1 MNSTT
6 RHILDLSRRGL
17 LRGATASAALA
28 FLLPAPARHA
38 IAQPVFRAYPFR
50 MGVASGDPWPDGVVL
65 WTRLCPEPLAG
76 GGMPHIAVEV
86 QWEVAADEAMR
97 QVVQKGTSL
106 ARPELGH
113 SVHVEL
119 TGLEPGR
126 HYWYRFRAGREAS
139 PIGRTRTAP
148 AADAAPTAL
157 RFASAGC
164 QLWETGHFTAW
175 RHIAAENID
184 LVCHY
189 GDYIYESRGHGG
201 APHAVPHV
209 REHHGEELYSLD
221 DYRTRYA
228 QYRGDPDLQ
237 AAHHAHP
244 FAMSFDDHEVD
255 NNWAGAV
262 SEEDG
267 SARRPIHVPP
277 EIFALRKQI
286 AFQAWWEAMPLRR
299 AQRPSGPEITAWR
312 ALRWGRLAEIAILDT
327 RSHRDD
333 QPCGDITGPPCAEVA
348 NPNAQVLG
356 AAQEAWLLDRASRTD
371 ATWKVLAQQVP
382 MMRRNWSAAGG
393 GNALS
398 VSMDKW
404 DAYPAARDR
413 LLRGLHDRRVAN
425 VAVLS
430 GDVHN
435 AWAATLHV
443 DPADPASPAVA
454 SEFTATSISSDGDG
468 SEHLPNTA
476 RVLARNPHIA
486 FFNNRR
492 GYTLHEITGR
502 RMTATFRGLD
512 YVSRPGAPVVDK
524 GAYIIETNDP
534 TVKKS

>member
-1 MNSTT
+1 MDST
-6 RHILDLSRRGL
+6 RRDIIHLSRRGL
-17 LRGATASAALA
+17 LHGATAAAALA
-28 FLLPAPARHA
+28 ALLPAASRHA

-50 MGVASGDPWPDGVVL
+50 MGVASGDPLPDGVVL

-76 GGMPHIAVEV
+76 GGMAHTAVEV

-97 QVVQKGTSL
+97 QVVQKGTAL

-119 TGLEPGR
+119 AGLEPA
-126 HYWYRFRAGREAS
+126 HSYFYRFRAGREAS

-157 RFASAGC
+157 RFVSAGC

-175 RHIAAENID
+175 RHIAAESID
-184 LVCHY
+184 FVSHY

-201 APHAVPHV
+201 APRAVPPV
-209 REHHGEELYSLD
+209 REHHGEETYSLD

-228 QYRGDPDLQ
+228 QYRGDADLQ

-244 FAMSFDDHEVD
+244 FVMSFDDHEVD
-255 NNWAGAV
+255 NNWAGIH

-267 SARRPIHVPP
+267 SPRRPVAVPP

-286 AFQAWWEAMPLRR
+286 AFQAWYEAMPLRR
-299 AQRPSGPEITAWR
+299 AQLPRGPDVTAYR
-312 ALRWGRLAEIAILDT
+312 ALRWGRLAEIAVLDT
-327 RSHRDD
+327 RSFRDD
-333 QPCGDITGPPCAEVA
+333 QPCGDVNGPPCAEVA

-356 AAQEAWLLDRASRTD
+356 PAQEAWLLDRLGRSD
-371 ATWKVLAQQVP
+371 AAWKVLAQQVP
-382 MMRRNWSAAGG
+382 MMRRNFAAHG
-393 GNALS
+393 LS
-398 VSMDKW
+398 ISMDKW
-404 DAYPAARDR
+404 DAYPAARTR
-413 LLRGLHDRRVAN
+413 LLRGIHERRVEN
-425 VAVLS
+425 VAVLA

-435 AWAATLHV
+435 AWAGTLHL
-443 DPADPASPAVA
+443 DPDDAGSPAVA
-454 SEFTATSISSDGDG
+454 SEFVATSITSDGDG
-468 SEHLPNTA
+468 SEVLANTP

-492 GYTLHEITGR
+492 GYSVHEVTEA
-502 RMTATFRGLD
+502 RMIATFRGLD

-524 GAYIIETNDP
+524 GVFVAEAGDAR
-534 TVKKS
+534 VKKA